1 MKIPILRLK
10 FTKKDIDQI
19 KNGIIR
25 ILKSN
30 YLTMGENVK
39 NFERLFNK
47 FIGTKYAIATHSG
60 TSALEIILRAIGCE
74 GKSVIVPSITFMAT
88 ATTVVHAGG
97 KVIFVDVD
105 REDLS
110 INPEDLKKKIRKDTK
125 AVILVHIGGIIS
137 KNFYEIKKICQ
148 KNKIILIEDAAHALG
163 SSINGKM
170 AGTLGKAAAFSFYPT
185 KILTTAEGGMI
196 TTNSREIYQKAKILR
211 DHGKKDEKYN
221 IHTEFGYNWRFSE
234 LHAVVGLEQ
243 MKKIK
248 KIIKERQQIARY
260 YDQQLKEV
268 WGVELIKIPANIK
281 SSYYKY
287 VIYLKKGISPDRV
300 KREMFKKYKI
310 MLPGEVY
317 TDPLYSQP
325 VFKKYPR
332 FKLNKKTDI
341 FPGAKYVSSRQICLP
356 LYPSLKRKELKYIVK
371 SFKKVIE
378 NFKK

>member
-243 MKKIK
+243 MKK
-248 KIIKERQQIARY
+248 
-260 YDQQLKEV
+260 
-268 WGVELIKIPANIK
+268 
-281 SSYYKY
+281 
-287 VIYLKKGISPDRV
+287 GISPDRV